1 MKTIFVLGCFLLWS
15 AAAWA
20 DDLTR
25 AVQQRLKDRGF
36 YYGDVDGQSGS
47 ETSAAIRRYQIR
59 YGLKV
64 NGELN
69 QETLNSLGLSA
80 NNLPAAPATTPPIP
94 GTNQPNGGV
103 PSNPIPEA
111 PQRNRIPSNGDEEYV
126 DPW

>member
-1 MKTIFVLGCFLLWS
+1 MKTIFVLGCFLVWS
-15 AAAWA
+15 AVAWA
-20 DDLTR
+20 DDFTR

-80 NNLPAAPATTPPIP
+80 NNLPAAPAATPRIP
-94 GTNQPNGGV
+94 ETNQPNRGDRT
-103 PSNPIPEA
+103 NPPPEA
-111 PQRNRIPSNGDEEYV
+111 TPRNQIP
-126 DPW
+126 

>member
-1 MKTIFVLGCFLLWS
+1 MKAIFVLGCFLLWS

-59 YGLKV
+59 YRLKV

-69 QETLNSLGLSA
+69 QETLSSLGLSA
-80 NNLPAAPATTPPIP
+80 SNLPAAPPTAPRIP
-94 GTNQPNGGV
+94 RAHQPNRDA
-103 PSNPIPEA
+103 PSNPTPES
-111 PQRNRIPSNGDEEYV
+111 PQRDRRP
-126 DPW
+126 

>member
-1 MKTIFVLGCFLLWS
+1 MKAIFVLGCFLLWS

-47 ETSAAIRRYQIR
+47 ETSAAIRRYKIR
-59 YGLKV
+59 DGLKG
-64 NGELN
+64 NSDLN

-80 NNLPAAPATTPPIP
+80 YNLPSAPATTPR
-94 GTNQPNGGV
+94 
-103 PSNPIPEA
+103 IPETIQLKGRPRPHPTPYG
-111 PQRNRIPSNGDEEYV
+111 PQPSWV
-126 DPW
+126 

>member
-69 QETLNSLGLSA
+69 QETLSSLGLAASH
-80 NNLPAAPATTPPIP
+80 LPAAPGTTPRIAR
-94 GTNQPNGGV
+94 TKQPNRHARSH
-103 PSNPIPEA
+103 PTPDA
-111 PQRNRIPSNGDEEYV
+111 H
-126 DPW
+126 

>member
-36 YYGDVDGQSGS
+36 YYGDVDGQRGA
-47 ETSAAIRRYQIR
+47 ECSAAIRRYQIR

-69 QETLNSLGLSA
+69 QETLSCLGLSG
-80 NNLPAAPATTPPIP
+80 NNLSPAPATTPRIAV
-94 GTNQPNGGV
+94 TNQPNGS
-103 PSNPIPEA
+103 PRRNPTPDA
-111 PQRNRIPSNGDEEYV
+111 TQRNQPQSN
-126 DPW
+126 

>member
-1 MKTIFVLGCFLLWS
+1 MKAIFVFGCFLAW
-15 AAAWA
+15 AVAAWA

-36 YYGDVDGQSGS
+36 YYGDVDGQSGA

-69 QETLNSLGLSA
+69 QETINSLGLSA
-80 NNLPAAPATTPPIP
+80 NNLAAAPAATPRIP
-94 GTNQPNGGV
+94 RTNQPN
-103 PSNPIPEA
+103 
-111 PQRNRIPSNGDEEYV
+111 Y
-126 DPW
+126 

>member
-64 NGELN
+64 NGDLN

-80 NNLPAAPATTPPIP
+80 NNLPSAPATTPRIP
-94 GTNQPNGGV
+94 ETNQRNGGGRPTPTHEV
-103 PSNPIPEA
+103 PHTG
-111 PQRNRIPSNGDEEYV
+111 R
-126 DPW
+126 